1 MTPDTMEYNETE
13 PEYDSEP
20 DYEPDPYA
28 DMGAVWE
35 QGVREERLWV
45 AMQQMRLDTYWA
57 TLDEGAA
64 AVQEQEAAEQADLEA
79 TVEEMHRVELEAQEA
94 LMQQDE
100 AILAEWE
107 ESE

>member
-1 MTPDTMEYNETE
+1 MTLEDYTMEEESYEE
-13 PEYDSEP
+13 EYD

-28 DMGAVWE
+28 DIGAEWE
-35 QGVREERLWV
+35 HRLREERLWV

-57 TLDEGAA
+57 TLDQGAA
-64 AVQEQEAAEQADLEA
+64 AVQEQEAAEQADLDA
-79 TVEEMHRVELEAQEA
+79 TVEEMQREELEAEEA

>member
-1 MTPDTMEYNETE
+1 MTPDTMEQTD
-13 PEYDSEP
+13 YDSEPDYEP

-35 QGVREERLWV
+35 QGVREERLWL
-45 AMQQMRLDTYWA
+45 AMQQMRLDAYWA
-57 TLDEGAA
+57 ELEQGAA

-79 TVEEMHRVELEAQEA
+79 TIEEMHREELEAQEA

-107 ESE
+107 ESD

>member
-1 MTPDTMEYNETE
+1 MASEENTIEE
-13 PEYDSEP
+13 EYD

-28 DMGAVWE
+28 DISGLWE
-35 QGVREERLWV
+35 QRLREERLWL
-45 AMQQMRLDTYWA
+45 AMQKMRLDAYWA
-57 TLDEGAA
+57 SLEQGAA

-79 TVEEMHRVELEAQEA
+79 TIEEMHQADLEAQQA

-107 ESE
+107 ESDY